1 MVARQGAAR
10 TRQLSLV
17 AVFTALIAVATSFFT
32 VSVPAT
38 KGYFNVGEAAVYVCA
53 LLCGGLVG
61 GLSAGIGSMIADLAL
76 GYTLFAPATLII
88 KGVEGAVVGYLGVRR
103 APSGRRLSRVM
114 AAATAA
120 ALATIILAAGA
131 GYYTGSLEFSIT
143 LPQCQAGFKAD
154 VPLAFWVGLAIIA
167 AASALYI
174 PLKRDP
180 GLSWEIV
187 AVLAGG
193 AVMVTGYS
201 LYEQLILGVAA
212 LVEVPVNIGQ
222 VMIGA
227 VLALPIVRA
236 IRTRIPQA
244 SGISRVRLIQKID

>member
-1 MVARQGAAR
+1 
-10 TRQLSLV
+10 
-17 AVFTALIAVATSFFT
+17 
-32 VSVPAT
+32 
-38 KGYFNVGEAAVYVCA
+38 
-53 LLCGGLVG
+53 
-61 GLSAGIGSMIADLAL
+61 
-76 GYTLFAPATLII
+76 
-88 KGVEGAVVGYLGVRR
+88 
-103 APSGRRLSRVM
+103 M

-193 AVMVTGYS
+193 AVMVTGYF

>member
-1 MVARQGAAR
+1 MKGRGAAR

-17 AVFTALIAVATSFFT
+17 AVFTAVIAVATSFFT

-38 KGYFNVGEAAVYVCA
+38 KGYFNVGETAIYVCA

-76 GYTLFAPATLII
+76 GYTLFAPATLLI
-88 KGVEGAVVGYLGVRR
+88 KGVEGAVVGYLGGREVYL
-103 APSGRRLSRVM
+103 GRRMSRVM
-114 AAATAA
+114 IGSTAA
-120 ALATIILAAGA
+120 ALAIIILAAGA
-131 GYYTGSLEFSIT
+131 GYYTGSVEFSLT
-143 LPQCQAGFKAD
+143 LPPTQTGFKVD
-154 VPLAFWVGLAIIA
+154 VPLAFWVGLAVIA
-167 AASALYI
+167 AASAIYI
-174 PLKRDP
+174 PVRRDP
-180 GLSWEIV
+180 GLSWEIL

-193 AVMVTGYS
+193 AVMVTGYF

-212 LVEVPVNIGQ
+212 LVEVPVNVGQ

-244 SGISRVRLIQKID
+244 SGMSRMDLIQKIR